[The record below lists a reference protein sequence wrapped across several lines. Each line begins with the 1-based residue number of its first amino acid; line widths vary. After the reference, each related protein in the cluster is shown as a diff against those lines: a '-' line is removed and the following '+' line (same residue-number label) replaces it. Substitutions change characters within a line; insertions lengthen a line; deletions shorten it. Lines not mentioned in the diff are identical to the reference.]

1 MDQDTLQV
9 IEQITKE
16 LFSKVGLE
24 GDIRVSQKEE
34 GSFAINVTCQDPQL
48 YIGEKGQTMAEI
60 LYILKSLLRRKLGE
74 PIYVALDI
82 NDYRKNKEHYVR
94 ELARETADE
103 VTLLKTPKEL
113 PPMSPAERRLVHLE
127 LQERSDI
134 ETESAGEGE
143 SRRVVIKIKEKDQA
157 LGEGSAPG

>member
-1 MDQDTLQV
+1 MTNETLHT
-9 IEQITKE
+9 IENIAKE
-16 LFSKVGLE
+16 LFYKVGLE

-34 GSFAINVTCQDPQL
+34 GGLAIDVTCQDPQL

-60 LYILKSLLRRKLGE
+60 LYILKSLLRKKLGE

-82 NDYRKNKEHYVR
+82 NDYWKNKEHYTR
-94 ELARETADE
+94 ELARTTADE

-113 PPMSPAERRLVHLE
+113 PPMSAAERRIVHME

-134 ETESAGEGE
+134 ETESVGEGE
-143 SRRVVIKIKEKDQA
+143 TRRVVIRIKEK
-157 LGEGSAPG
+157 L

>member
-1 MDQDTLQV
+1 MPNDMDNNMLQV
-9 IEQITKE
+9 IERTAKE
-16 LFSKVGLE
+16 LFSKIGLE
-24 GDIRVSQKEE
+24 GDIQVSQKEE
-34 GSFAINVTCQDPQL
+34 GSFAVDVTCEDPQL

-94 ELARETADE
+94 ELARTTADE

-113 PPMSPAERRLVHLE
+113 PPMSAAERRLVHME

-134 ETESAGEGE
+134 ETESMGEGE
-143 SRRVVIKIKEKDQA
+143 NRRVIIKLKER
-157 LGEGSAPG
+157 L